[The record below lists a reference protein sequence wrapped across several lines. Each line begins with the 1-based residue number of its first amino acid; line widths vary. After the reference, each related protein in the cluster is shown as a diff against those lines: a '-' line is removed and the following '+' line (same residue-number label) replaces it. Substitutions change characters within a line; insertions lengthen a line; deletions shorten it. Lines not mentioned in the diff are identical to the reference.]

1 MQDIFEKLKSCL
13 QIQKIKYNDKKLKK
27 VCEYAFLKYGEKKR
41 YSNITLM
48 EHTLGVALE
57 VIEMKLDEDSVYAA
71 ILHEVVKLDDYN
83 KKEVSDLFGVDI

>member
-1 MQDIFEKLKSCL
+1 
-13 QIQKIKYNDKKLKK
+13 
-27 VCEYAFLKYGEKKR
+27 
-41 YSNITLM
+41 M

-83 KKEVSDLFGVDI
+83 KKK